1 MSTSYCIYIYTNL
14 SIEVLANKKLFEVE
28 KKFIKTK
35 YDLEEIMHTINTML
49 ICDGTGCCEQ
59 KYSSDCCFIVKPH
72 KTYNKIGRVRCEHC
86 KKLQKK
92 ISRTRKI
99 EQRKS
104 EKRKEI
110 NKKVKKMK
118 AENARL
124 KAKTDKLK
132 NHLDNTRTRLKDIKN
147 KQIKDLIKENIAS
160 AHIEMVKAS

>member
-1 MSTSYCIYIYTNL
+1 
-14 SIEVLANKKLFEVE
+14 
-28 KKFIKTK
+28 
-35 YDLEEIMHTINTML
+35 ML

-72 KTYNKIGRVRCEHC
+72 KTYNKTGRVRCEFC
-86 KKLQKK
+86 KKLLKK
-92 ISRTRKI
+92 ISGTRKI

-124 KAKTDKLK
+124 KAKADKLK

-147 KQIKDLIKENIAS
+147 KQIKDLIKENIVS
-160 AHIEMVKAS
+160 AHIKMVKAC